1 MMLFHDAEEG
11 EEEKEL
17 DKDEFKPLPPIIFY
31 PVRL

>member
-17 DKDEFKPLPPIIFY
+17 DKDELPGASLAPSSSSD
-31 PVRL
+31 

>member
-1 MMLFHDAEEG
+1 MMLFHDAEE